1 MMNSEDQTISAPIL
15 DMLTVA
21 NEYCYFLE
29 NAEDKK
35 KEQVLMFMQRILP
48 LLYLKGSLLP
58 SIEPEYPEAD
68 ERFVTQ
74 EKWEVL
80 FTDLRK
86 IFGEEDEF
94 LIIDPQHI
102 NAEEPLKASISDNL
116 ADIYQDLKDFILLYQ
131 RNTHAARE
139 NAVHDCEK
147 LFASHWGF
155 RIGNILGRIHFMLH
169 DEPDEFPS
177 L

>member
-29 NAEDKK
+29 NVEQKK

-68 ERFVTQ
+68 ERFVAE

-80 FTDLRK
+80 FTNLRG
-86 IFGEEDEF
+86 IFGKDDEF
-94 LIIDPQHI
+94 MIIDPQYI
-102 NAEEPLKASISDNL
+102 NDTEPLKASISENL
-116 ADIYQDLKDFILLYQ
+116 ADIYQDMKDFLLLPERMLFMTAKNYLPHIGDFELGISWGASILCCTTNLMNSPPFSE
-131 RNTHAARE
+131 NTHY
-139 NAVHDCEK
+139 
-147 LFASHWGF
+147 
-155 RIGNILGRIHFMLH
+155 
-169 DEPDEFPS
+169 
-177 L
+177 